1 MSRVHANKSCKVML
15 NMLYSVLDV
24 TLVSA
29 CQSTLFKSCCYSLKQ
44 NTHVC
49 NGIKHLIGY

>member
-1 MSRVHANKSCKVML
+1 MLRVHANKSCKVML

>member
-1 MSRVHANKSCKVML
+1 ML

-29 CQSTLFKSCCYSLKQ
+29 CQSTLFKSCCSLKQ

-49 NGIKHLIGY
+49 NGIKHLIGYRLLRVLTIILL